1 VISVISMTE
10 SFLGKDGLVARSSG
24 DWIESKFHYLRRYLN
39 IFSVAMKNKWEL
51 YYVDLFAGP
60 GLCKIRET
68 QEEING
74 SPLIALL
81 ENDFDKYYFFEA
93 DPDCFQALT
102 KRIQKQAP
110 DKIRKTQ
117 LIPGDCNTTINQIN
131 PPTNG
136 LGVAFI
142 DPTGL
147 SPLTFETIRKLSF
160 NRKID
165 LIINFHDGMGIR
177 MNLHQYTKNTDTAL
191 DAFMGSNRWQQK
203 RQQKL
208 MSFEDICREIVNE
221 YMENLRDIG
230 YLAFGN
236 EMVPVTT
243 KQNSLL
249 YYLLFASKH
258 PKGNEFWRKIGLID
272 PQGQR
277 RFPGL

>member
-1 VISVISMTE
+1 ME
-10 SFLGKDGLVARSSG
+10 SFLGRDGLVARPSG
-24 DWIESKFHYLRRYLN
+24 DWVNSKFHYLRRYLN
-39 IFSVAMKNKWEL
+39 IFSVAMKHKWKL

-81 ENDFDKYYFFEA
+81 ENDFDNYYFFET

-102 KRIQKQAP
+102 ERIKKLAP
-110 DKIRKTQ
+110 EKVSKTQ
-117 LIPGDCNTTINQIN
+117 LILGDCNETINRIN
-131 PPTNG
+131 PPSNG

-147 SPLTFETIRKLSF
+147 SPLIFETIRKLSL

-177 MNLHQYTKNTDTAL
+177 MNLHQYTDNIDTAL
-191 DAFMGSNRWQQK
+191 DSFIGSNRWQQR

-221 YMENLRDIG
+221 YMENLRDLH
-230 YLAFGN
+230 YLAFGD